1 MELRAA
7 MCPEQLAGEACAE
20 RSIPVDVRFV
30 GLFDFQRPAPEC
42 VSLYVQALSSCCR
55 GITENAKPIHQA
67 SWIWLIGM
75 ERFDILFGMPKI
87 SMLIGDDDLRL
98 IDSVS
103 RNRTAFMVEAA
114 VTEAKR
120 RRREL
125 EDAEI
130 RSICRENADF
140 DRGVASDWASTLMDG
155 LKK

>member
-1 MELRAA
+1 
-7 MCPEQLAGEACAE
+7 
-20 RSIPVDVRFV
+20 
-30 GLFDFQRPAPEC
+30 
-42 VSLYVQALSSCCR
+42 
-55 GITENAKPIHQA
+55 
-67 SWIWLIGM
+67 M